1 MQLRMQMDAMNNNMA
16 QQNNLIAQL
25 WLDLN
30 AAVERAD
37 RAQQTT
43 ADLAKV
49 SAAAV
54 GRWDG
59 GLVDGRA
66 VGQPFKYTG
75 NADQDLPEWVSKF
88 TDFV

>member
-1 MQLRMQMDAMNNNMA
+1 MATEQQVQQLMLQIQAMAEQQAVQNTRMTE
-16 QQNNLIAQL
+16 LQL
-25 WLDLN
+25 QLN

-66 VGQPFKYTG
+66 VGQPFKYIG
-75 NADQDLPEWVSKF
+75 KPDQEFSE
-88 TDFV
+88 

>member
-1 MQLRMQMDAMNNNMA
+1 MMLQMQAMAEQQTVVTNRFTE
-16 QQNNLIAQL
+16 QQNAMTQL
-25 WLDLN
+25 QLQLN

-54 GRWDG
+54 GR
-59 GLVDGRA
+59 
-66 VGQPFKYTG
+66 
-75 NADQDLPEWVSKF
+75 
-88 TDFV
+88 